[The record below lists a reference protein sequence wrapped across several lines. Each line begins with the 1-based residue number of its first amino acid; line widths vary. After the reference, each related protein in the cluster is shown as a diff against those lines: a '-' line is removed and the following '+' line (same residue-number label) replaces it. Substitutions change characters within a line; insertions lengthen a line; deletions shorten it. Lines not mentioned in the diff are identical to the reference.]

1 MGVMVVTENKEKM
14 SILGLLFSDYDF
26 ISLFKMKSKSV
37 NKEEYIKFLM
47 ETFKKIDNE
56 YSLIDD
62 EEKKIIAK
70 NKINDI
76 VSRLDLNSDEINLN
90 NYSWY
95 EQEDTKKLALKR

>member
-1 MGVMVVTENKEKM
+1 MVVTENKEKM

-62 EEKKIIAK
+62 EEKKIITK

-76 VSRLDLNSDEINLN
+76 VSRLNLNSDEINLN

-95 EQEDTKKLALKR
+95 EQENTKKLALKRIK

>member
-1 MGVMVVTENKEKM
+1 MVVTENKEEM

-37 NKEEYIKFLM
+37 NKEEYIKFLK

-76 VSRLDLNSDEINLN
+76 VSRLDLNNDEINLN

-95 EQEDTKKLALKR
+95 EQEDTKKLELKK

>member
-1 MGVMVVTENKEKM
+1 MVVTENKEKM

-76 VSRLDLNSDEINLN
+76 VSRLDLDSDEIDLN

-95 EQEDTKKLALKR
+95 EQEGTKKLALRK

>member
-1 MGVMVVTENKEKM
+1 MVVTENKERM

-37 NKEEYIKFLM
+37 NKEEYIKFLT

-76 VSRLDLNSDEINLN
+76 VSRLDLDSDEIDLN

-95 EQEDTKKLALKR
+95 EQEDTKELALKR

>member
-1 MGVMVVTENKEKM
+1 MVVTENKEKM

-26 ISLFKMKSKSV
+26 ISLFKMKSKLV
-37 NKEEYIKFLM
+37 NKEEYINFLK

-76 VSRLDLNSDEINLN
+76 VSRLDLDGDEIDLN

-95 EQEDTKKLALKR
+95 EQEGTKKLALKR

>member
-1 MGVMVVTENKEKM
+1 MVVTENKEKM

-37 NKEEYIKFLM
+37 NKEEYIKSLM

-95 EQEDTKKLALKR
+95 EQEDTKELALKR

>member
-1 MGVMVVTENKEKM
+1 MVVTENKEKM

-37 NKEEYIKFLM
+37 NKEEYIKSLM

-76 VSRLDLNSDEINLN
+76 VSGLDLNSDEINLN

-95 EQEDTKKLALKR
+95 EQEDTKKLSLRK

>member
-1 MGVMVVTENKEKM
+1 MVVTENKEKM

-76 VSRLDLNSDEINLN
+76 VSRLDLDSDEINLN

-95 EQEDTKKLALKR
+95 EQEGTKKLALRK

>member
-1 MGVMVVTENKEKM
+1 MVVTENKEEM

-37 NKEEYIKFLM
+37 NKEEYISFLK

-76 VSRLDLNSDEINLN
+76 VLRLDLNNDEINLN

>member
-1 MGVMVVTENKEKM
+1 MVVTENKEEM

-37 NKEEYIKFLM
+37 NKEEYIKSLM

-76 VSRLDLNSDEINLN
+76 VSRLDLDSDEIDLN

-95 EQEDTKKLALKR
+95 EQEGTKKLALRK

>member
-1 MGVMVVTENKEKM
+1 MVVTENKEEM

-37 NKEEYIKFLM
+37 NKEEYIKFLK

-76 VSRLDLNSDEINLN
+76 VSRLDLNSDEINLIIILGMN
-90 NYSWY
+90 
-95 EQEDTKKLALKR
+95 KRIQKN

>member
-1 MGVMVVTENKEKM
+1 MVVTENKEKM

-26 ISLFKMKSKSV
+26 ISLFKMKSKLV
-37 NKEEYIKFLM
+37 NKEKYINFLK

-76 VSRLDLNSDEINLN
+76 VSRLNLNSDEINLN

-95 EQEDTKKLALKR
+95 EQEGTKKLALRK

>member
-1 MGVMVVTENKEKM
+1 MVVTENKEEM

-37 NKEEYIKFLM
+37 NKEEYIKFLK

>member
-1 MGVMVVTENKEKM
+1 MVVTENKEKM

-37 NKEEYIKFLM
+37 NKEEYIKSLM
-47 ETFKKIDNE
+47 ETFRKIDNE

-62 EEKKIIAK
+62 EEKKIVTK

-95 EQEDTKKLALKR
+95 EQENTKELALKR

>member
-1 MGVMVVTENKEKM
+1 MVVTENKEKM

-37 NKEEYIKFLM
+37 NKEEYIKSLM

-95 EQEDTKKLALKR
+95 EQDDTKKLALKR

>member
-1 MGVMVVTENKEKM
+1 MAVTENKEKM

-26 ISLFKMKSKSV
+26 TSLFKMKSKSV

>member
-1 MGVMVVTENKEKM
+1 MVVTENKEKM

-37 NKEEYIKFLM
+37 NKEEYIKSLM

-95 EQEDTKKLALKR
+95 EQEDTKKLELKK

>member
-1 MGVMVVTENKEKM
+1 MVVTENKEKM

-37 NKEEYIKFLM
+37 NKEEYIKSLM

-62 EEKKIIAK
+62 EEKKIITK

-76 VSRLDLNSDEINLN
+76 VSRLNLNSDEINLN

-95 EQEDTKKLALKR
+95 EQENTKKLALKR

>member
-1 MGVMVVTENKEKM
+1 MVVTENKEKM

-37 NKEEYIKFLM
+37 NKEEYIKSLM

-76 VSRLDLNSDEINLN
+76 VSRLDLNSDEINLS

-95 EQEDTKKLALKR
+95 EQEDTKKLSLRK

>member
-1 MGVMVVTENKEKM
+1 MVVTENKEKM

-37 NKEEYIKFLM
+37 NKEEYISFLM

-76 VSRLDLNSDEINLN
+76 VSRLDLDGDEIDLN

-95 EQEDTKKLALKR
+95 EQEGTKKLALRK

>member
-1 MGVMVVTENKEKM
+1 MVVTENKERM

-37 NKEEYIKFLM
+37 NKEEYINFLK

-76 VSRLDLNSDEINLN
+76 VSRLDLDGDEIDLN

-95 EQEDTKKLALKR
+95 EQEGTKKLALKR

>member
-1 MGVMVVTENKEKM
+1 MVVTENKEKM

-26 ISLFKMKSKSV
+26 ISLFKMKSKLV
-37 NKEEYIKFLM
+37 NKEEYINFLK

-95 EQEDTKKLALKR
+95 EQEDTKKLSLRK

>member
-1 MGVMVVTENKEKM
+1 MVVTENKEKM

-37 NKEEYIKFLM
+37 NKEEYIKSLM

-76 VSRLDLNSDEINLN
+76 VSRLDLNRDEINLN
-90 NYSWY
+90 NYSWF
-95 EQEDTKKLALKR
+95 EQEDTKELALRK

>member
-1 MGVMVVTENKEKM
+1 MVVTENKERM

-37 NKEEYIKFLM
+37 NKEEYIKFLT

-76 VSRLDLNSDEINLN
+76 VSRLDLDGDEIDLN

-95 EQEDTKKLALKR
+95 EQEGTKKLALKR

>member
-1 MGVMVVTENKEKM
+1 MVVTENKEKM

-26 ISLFKMKSKSV
+26 TSLFKMKSKSV

-95 EQEDTKKLALKR
+95 EQEDTKKLSLKR

>member
-1 MGVMVVTENKEKM
+1 MVVTENKEEM

-95 EQEDTKKLALKR
+95 EQEDTKKLSLRK

>member
-1 MGVMVVTENKEKM
+1 MVITENKEEM

-37 NKEEYIKFLM
+37 NKEEYISFLK

-76 VSRLDLNSDEINLN
+76 VSRLDLNNDEINLN

>member
-1 MGVMVVTENKEKM
+1 MVVTENKEKM

-47 ETFKKIDNE
+47 KTFKKIDNE

-95 EQEDTKKLALKR
+95 EQENTKKLALKR

>member
-1 MGVMVVTENKEKM
+1 MVVTENKEKM

-26 ISLFKMKSKSV
+26 TSLFKMKSKSV

-95 EQEDTKKLALKR
+95 EQEDTKELALRK

>member
-1 MGVMVVTENKEKM
+1 MVVTENKEKM

-26 ISLFKMKSKSV
+26 ISLFKMKSKLV
-37 NKEEYIKFLM
+37 NKEEYINFLK

-62 EEKKIIAK
+62 EEKKIIVK
-70 NKINDI
+70 NKINYI
-76 VSRLDLNSDEINLN
+76 VSRLDLDGDEIDLN

-95 EQEDTKKLALKR
+95 EQEGTKKLALRK

>member
-1 MGVMVVTENKEKM
+1 MVVTENKEKM

-37 NKEEYIKFLM
+37 NKEEYIKSLM
-47 ETFKKIDNE
+47 ETFRKIDNE

>member
-1 MGVMVVTENKEKM
+1 MVVTENKEKM

-37 NKEEYIKFLM
+37 NKEEYIKSLM

-90 NYSWY
+90 NYSWH
-95 EQEDTKKLALKR
+95 EQEDTKKLALRK

>member
-1 MGVMVVTENKEKM
+1 MVVTENKEKM

-26 ISLFKMKSKSV
+26 ISLFKMKSKLV

>member
-1 MGVMVVTENKEKM
+1 MLIKPENKEKM

-26 ISLFKMKSKSV
+26 ISLFKMKSKLV
-37 NKEEYIKFLM
+37 NKEEYINFLK

-76 VSRLDLNSDEINLN
+76 VSRLDLDGDEIDLN

-95 EQEDTKKLALKR
+95 EQEGTKKLALKR

>member
-1 MGVMVVTENKEKM
+1 MVVTENKEKM

-37 NKEEYIKFLM
+37 NKEEYIKSLM

-95 EQEDTKKLALKR
+95 EQENTKKLALRK

>member
-1 MGVMVVTENKEKM
+1 MVVTENKEEM

-37 NKEEYIKFLM
+37 NKEEYISFLK

-62 EEKKIIAK
+62 EEKKIVAK

-76 VSRLDLNSDEINLN
+76 VSRLDLDIDEINLN

>member
-1 MGVMVVTENKEKM
+1 MVVTENKEKM

-37 NKEEYIKFLM
+37 NKEEYIKSLM

-62 EEKKIIAK
+62 EEKKIVTK

-95 EQEDTKKLALKR
+95 EQENTKELALKR

>member
-1 MGVMVVTENKEKM
+1 MVVTENKEKM

-37 NKEEYIKFLM
+37 NKEEYISFLK

-76 VSRLDLNSDEINLN
+76 VLRLDLNSDEINLN